1 MGVPKQARGLRGPA
15 TLEELMLVPDYQR
28 ADALVRAGV
37 DSVKLVVATE
47 AESEP
52 ALARARQGV
61 AEDRGPLPLQPY
73 RSGYR
78 SLVVMPTFDEVDNL
92 EAILRDVFAYLDTDV
107 LVIDDASP
115 DGTGDLAD
123 RLAADEPRLHVLH
136 RTGKQGLGTAYLL
149 GFARAI
155 EQGYDRVLE
164 MDADFSHPPWDLPR
178 LVEATSRA
186 QLAIGSRYVAGGSTI
201 GWDFKRRALSRG
213 ANLYTRLV
221 LGMKVRDATAGF
233 RCYDVP
239 SLAKL
244 DLSHVKAEGYAF
256 QVEMAYR
263 MWKAGFQI
271 REVPIH
277 FKDRTAG
284 ESKMDSKIARE
295 AIVLVPAL
303 RWRVKKKL
311 LRENAG

>member
-1 MGVPKQARGLRGPA
+1 MV
-15 TLEELMLVPDYQR
+15 VPDYER
-28 ADALVRAGV
+28 ANALVRTGI
-37 DSVKLVVATE
+37 DSSSLVVAPE
-47 AESEP
+47 NESE
-52 ALARARQGV
+52 AAVARARQGV
-61 AEDRGPLPLQPY
+61 AEDRGPLPLRPHD
-73 RSGYR
+73 SGYR
-78 SLVVMPTFDEVDNL
+78 CLVVMPTYDEIDNL
-92 EAILRDVFAYLDTDV
+92 ARIVRDIFAYLDTDILIV
-107 LVIDDASP
+107 DDASP
-115 DGTGDLAD
+115 DGTGQLAD
-123 RLAADEPRLHVLH
+123 QLAAEHPRLQVLH

-178 LVEATSRA
+178 LVEATRNA
-186 QLAIGSRYVAGGSTI
+186 QLAIGSRYVTGGSTI

-221 LGMKVRDATAGF
+221 LGLRVRDATAGF

-244 DLSHVKAEGYAF
+244 ALDQVKAEGYAF

-263 MWKAGFQI
+263 MTKAGFDVTEI
-271 REVPIH
+271 PIH
-277 FKDRTAG
+277 FRDRTHG

-303 RWRVKKKL
+303 RWRVK
-311 LRENAG
+311 